1 MLLNSI
7 LWLTLP
13 DLQCTTSRVRCTGY
27 ATVKS
32 LRIKS
37 TNGGKRY
44 HTLNPE
50 PSRMTS
56 PGKEWLNVEG
66 AKESGARSK
75 RQTRPTQTALQSAV
89 ELKRRQI
96 LRSRKRLLSVMQS
109 VEGLSDDSHIDT
121 VARGLTLA
129 SEEFGRLLQECGDY
143 LEEAQLSEE
152 NETLNRALLLLDS
165 LKNRITRQSNKLL
178 ETRSV
183 CSRRSSRHS

>member
-1 MLLNSI
+1 MNVLQHTRNELNLCLKENRPDRSYRDTLLNFI

-13 DLQCTTSRVRCTGY
+13 DLQCTTSRVCCTGY

-32 LRIKS
+32 LWIKS

-66 AKESGARSK
+66 AMESGARSK
-75 RQTRPTQTALQSAV
+75 RRTRPTQKALQSAV

-96 LRSRKRLLSVMQS
+96 LRSRKRLLSVINQ
-109 VEGLSDDSHIDT
+109 
-121 VARGLTLA
+121 
-129 SEEFGRLLQECGDY
+129 
-143 LEEAQLSEE
+143 
-152 NETLNRALLLLDS
+152 
-165 LKNRITRQSNKLL
+165 
-178 ETRSV
+178 
-183 CSRRSSRHS
+183 